1 MFVRAFDFFLK
12 LIRSQYLKTEM
23 LHITKETN
31 WHFSFLN
38 RLENKVAQS
47 KKQNP
52 SAKHS
57 RSANFGGSPAKQ
69 GRALT
74 FLVLV

>member
-1 MFVRAFDFFLK
+1 
-12 LIRSQYLKTEM
+12 M

-31 WHFSFLN
+31 WHVSFLN

-52 SAKHS
+52 SAKDS
-57 RSANFGGSPAKQ
+57 RSANFGSSPAKQ

-74 FLVLV
+74 TSVLVGFA